1 MRNRESHFAMPFTLS
16 HPAAAIPLRR
26 PLGRGADLVALVI
39 GSMSPDFTYYLPVAI
54 KRAPTH
60 TFAALFW
67 FCLPVGVLTYLVFD
81 QLLKAPCAFLLPAAL
96 RRRLGEVSPHRP
108 SAARL
113 AAVALS
119 VVAGA
124 ATHVVWDSFTHGG
137 GAVPAALPAMGVA
150 FAHIWGVPL
159 TGYRLLQH
167 ASSFGGAVALALWLR
182 RWYRTTPDD
191 GRLPAAPFAETAR
204 GAIVAA
210 LLAAPLLVALSG
222 GVATAVGAP
231 AGPLAPDLAIAA
243 AINTFRRAVVAALL
257 ALIAYG
263 LLWRTRRGRGSGR
276 GAAA

>member
-54 KRAPTH
+54 KRTPTH
-60 TFAALFW
+60 TLAALFW
-67 FCLPVGVLTYLVFD
+67 FCLPAGVLAYLVFD

-96 RRRLGEVSPHRP
+96 RRRLGEVAPHRLT
-108 SAARL
+108 AARL
-113 AAVALS
+113 TAVALS

-124 ATHVVWDSFTHGG
+124 GTHIVWDSFTHGN
-137 GAVPAALPAMGVA
+137 GAVPAALPALGVA
-150 FAHIWGVPL
+150 FTHIWDVPL

-167 ASSFGGAVALALWLR
+167 ASSLGGAIALALWLR
-182 RWYRTTPDD
+182 RWYRTAPDD

-204 GAIVAA
+204 GPIVAA
-210 LLAAPLLVALSG
+210 LLAAPLLVTLSG

-231 AGPLAPDLAIAA
+231 AGPLAPALAIAA
-243 AINTFRRAVVAALL
+243 AITTFRRAVVAALL

-263 LLWRTRRGRGSGR
+263 LLWRHHRAPVARR